1 MQAEKPRRSNRDR
14 TETTRAAL
22 IAAARKLFVE
32 RGYAETGTPE
42 IVASASVTRG
52 ALYHHFADKAA
63 LFRAVIEAEA
73 RTVAER
79 IERDASDA
87 CSPLAMLLAGGDA
100 YFAAMTEPGRARL
113 LLIDGPAVLGP
124 AKMARI
130 DEETGGGALLQGLK
144 AAAAS
149 GELKGAPLGALADI
163 LSAAFDRGALAI
175 ADGKPAGEYK
185 QAIGAILNG
194 LFVNNA
200 ARGAGQAPD

>member
-1 MQAEKPRRSNRDR
+1 MQAKKPRRSNRDR

-22 IAAARKLFVE
+22 LAAARKLFVE
-32 RGYAETGTPE
+32 KGYAETGTPE
-42 IVASASVTRG
+42 IVACANVTRG

-73 RTVAER
+73 HAVAEQ

-87 CSPLAMLLAGGDA
+87 CSPLAALLAGGDA
-100 YFAAMTEPGRARL
+100 YFATMAEPGRARL
-113 LLIDGPAVLGP
+113 LLLDGPAILGQ
-124 AKMARI
+124 AEMARI
-130 DEETGGGALLQGLK
+130 DEETGGAELLEGLK

-149 GELKGAPLGALADI
+149 GELRDAPLGALADM

-185 QAIGAILNG
+185 QAIDVILNG
-194 LFVNNA
+194 LFVKT
-200 ARGAGQAPD
+200 ARGSRTDA